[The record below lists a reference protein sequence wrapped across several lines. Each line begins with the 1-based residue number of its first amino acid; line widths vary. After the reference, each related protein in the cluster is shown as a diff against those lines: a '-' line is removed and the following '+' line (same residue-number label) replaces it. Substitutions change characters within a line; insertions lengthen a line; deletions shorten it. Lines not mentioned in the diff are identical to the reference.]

1 MAGVKVGMDGVGKL
15 GQTLVV
21 RAKKFSERQI
31 RAIQSTGRRASE
43 EIEEEGRANIAAGG
57 NFSSRRWQ
65 QGLQAKVSFASRQD
79 LNIRVTH
86 DVPYWK
92 VFENGA
98 IIRGQPLLWIPMRN
112 SEAAARGVRARD
124 FGQPLFRVDRKSGG
138 APLLMSSGGKV
149 QYFGK
154 ESVRI
159 PKKWNLRAIVRNV
172 SRRMAQYYREAMRR
186 G

>member
-1 MAGVKVGMDGVGKL
+1 MAGIKVGMDGVGKL
-15 GQTLVV
+15 GPKLQVNT
-21 RAKKFSERQI
+21 KKFSERQI
-31 RAIQSTGRRASE
+31 LAIQSTGSQAKDL
-43 EIEEEGRANIAAGG
+43 IETEGRANIAAGG
-57 NFSSRRWQ
+57 NFGSNRWQ
-65 QGLQAKVSFASRQD
+65 DGFQAKVSFQSRQD

-92 VFENGA
+92 VFEDGA
-98 IIRGQPLLWIPMRN
+98 VIHGQPLLWIPMRG

-124 FGQPLFRVDRKSGG
+124 FGQPLFRVDRKAGG

-172 SRRMAQYYREAMRR
+172 ARRMGQFYREAMRR